1 MSSILVAKM
10 LSSSNEFAN
19 RTWYYNFRE
28 ITSLDEK
35 ICEKNANSL
44 SKQYSKITKE
54 WSKYKNSEWI
64 CRIYFATKMI
74 LHTTLQLLT
83 LEFSNEKNIRLV
95 NSYLKYYALLSSC
108 RAIILTLPTVDWNEG
123 KITELSHQKIINLTY
138 DYIKKF
144 NLELA
149 EKFKN
154 KIHLLKAHRELITYR
169 APTDGDYNID
179 NDIDIIEL
187 CTLIVELAQFNSE
200 ILETSIQKNI
210 KDKDCVFMPEY
221 IQQLSVIKVNN
232 YTFFDKEDSY
242 RLNYLRRKWPIPPNI
257 LHSMTEGHTED
268 FFGAWEADE
277 DIDDIFTTGSPCD
290 WQSIFDI
297 P

>member
-1 MSSILVAKM
+1 MSSILVTKI
-10 LSSSNEFAN
+10 LSDSSEFAN

-28 ITSLDEK
+28 ITNIDKK

-44 SKQYSKITKE
+44 SQQYSKITKE

-64 CRIYFATKMI
+64 CRIYFAAKMI
-74 LHTTLQLLT
+74 LHTTLQLLI
-83 LEFSNEKNIRLV
+83 LKFSDEKNIRLV

-108 RAIILTLPTVDWNEG
+108 RAIIMTLPTVDWNEG
-123 KITELSHQKIINLTY
+123 KITELSHRKIINLTF

-144 NLELA
+144 DLELA
-149 EKFKN
+149 EKFRD
-154 KIHLLKAHRELITYR
+154 KINLLKAHRELITYR
-169 APTDGDYNID
+169 APTNGDYNIN
-179 NDIDIIEL
+179 NDIDITEL

-210 KDKDCVFMPEY
+210 KDEDCIFMPEY
-221 IQQLSVIKVNN
+221 IKQLSIIKVNN
-232 YTFFDKEDSY
+232 YTFFDEEDSY
-242 RLNYLRRKWPIPPNI
+242 RLNYLSRKWSMPPNI

-268 FFGAWEADE
+268 FFGVWE
-277 DIDDIFTTGSPCD
+277 DIEDIFTTGSPSD
-290 WQSIFDI
+290 WQIIFDI

>member
-1 MSSILVAKM
+1 MSSILVTKI
-10 LSSSNEFAN
+10 LSDSSEFAN

-28 ITSLDEK
+28 ITNIDKK

-44 SKQYSKITKE
+44 SQQYSKITKE

-64 CRIYFATKMI
+64 CRIYFAAKMI
-74 LHTTLQLLT
+74 LHTTLQLLI
-83 LEFSNEKNIRLV
+83 LKFSDEKNIRLV

-108 RAIILTLPTVDWNEG
+108 RAIIMTLPTVDWNEG
-123 KITELSHQKIINLTY
+123 KITELSHRKIINLTF

-144 NLELA
+144 DLELA
-149 EKFKN
+149 EKFRD
-154 KIHLLKAHRELITYR
+154 KINLLKAHRELITYR
-169 APTDGDYNID
+169 APTNGDYNIN
-179 NDIDIIEL
+179 NDIDITEL

-210 KDKDCVFMPEY
+210 KDEDCIFMPEY
-221 IQQLSVIKVNN
+221 IKQLSIIKVNN
-232 YTFFDKEDSY
+232 YTFFDREDSY
-242 RLNYLRRKWPIPPNI
+242 RLNYLRRKWSMPPNI

-268 FFGAWEADE
+268 FFGVWE
-277 DIDDIFTTGSPCD
+277 DIEDIFTTGSPCD
-290 WQSIFDI
+290 WQIIFDI